1 MTVIT
6 QTINRRLLISL
17 LAGSVMGL
25 GVLPAMADEVATM
38 GVGADIATMC
48 GTKPMTVALTDGY
61 GGDTWRKVVLAE
73 FQDELSKCPNVKRFI
88 YTNANGNQQKSNS
101 DINSLVA
108 QGVNVMVSFT
118 DFGDA
123 MLPALRSAKKA
134 GVTVVPYFSKIAGT
148 PGRDY
153 TALVYQDQERVGE
166 MWADWF
172 GTTLKEGNVVLLGG
186 VPGASS
192 SLRFMQG
199 FKQGVQKYPGL
210 HLLDESYI
218 VTNWTPSDAQKAVAG
233 LIAKYPKIDGI
244 ASDFG
249 ATTLAAVKAFQQAGL
264 PVPAQATAASS
275 NELNCRYIDDVKA
288 GKGWSYFALD
298 GTTTLARFALRRAV
312 AEFQGTPDPEPL
324 GVVPFAS
331 ADSAKGLQPKCD
343 SAAPPDADFSSI
355 LPPEKLKQVFQN

>member
-1 MTVIT
+1 MG
-6 QTINRRLLISL
+6 ISMATPA
-17 LAGSVMGL
+17 LAQDFTTMGL
-25 GVLPAMADEVATM
+25 G
-38 GVGADIATMC
+38 ADISTMC

-61 GGDTWRKVVLAE
+61 GGDTWRKIVVAE
-73 FQDELSKCPNVKRFI
+73 VQDELAKCPNVKRFI

-101 DINSLVA
+101 DINSLVS

-123 MLPALRSAKKA
+123 MLPALRSATKA

-153 TALVYQDQERVGE
+153 TAVVYQDQERVGE
-166 MWADWF
+166 MWADWL
-172 GTTLKEGNVVLLGG
+172 GTTLKEGNVVMLGG

-199 FKQGVQKYPGL
+199 FKQGVQKYPKL
-210 HLLDESYI
+210 HLLDDNYI
-218 VTNWTPSDAQKAVAG
+218 VTNWTPSDAQKAVSG

-264 PVPAQATAASS
+264 AVPAQATLASS
-275 NELNCRYIDDVKA
+275 NELNCRYADDVGA
-288 GKGWSYFALD
+288 GKGWPFFALD
-298 GTTTLARFALRRAV
+298 GTTTLARFAVRRAV
-312 AEFQGTPDPEPL
+312 ADFQGTANPEPL
-324 GVVPFAS
+324 AVVPFAS
-331 ADSAKGLQPKCD
+331 ADSVNGLKPKCD
-343 SAAPPDADFSSI
+343 HSAPPDADFSSI
-355 LPPEKLKQVFQN
+355 LPSEKLKQLF